1 MMPTMPVLEV
11 VIPAG
16 SMLFSVMAL
25 FDLSKTLL
33 ISLFG
38 EGSGQ
43 LLMVIRLVI
52 FKDEGFMVFLI
63 KLMFFSALLFIS
75 GCGGEVGIIKH
86 PLNGN
91 VSLDGNPL
99 ERGTIFFDP
108 LPGIKGDPATGAI
121 LNGAYKVELSVGEYR
136 VKINGS
142 KKTGNKMQKAMAP
155 KGEMIDEEVE
165 AVGAAYNS
173 KSNLKQSVV
182 VGNNKGDFAVKSK

>member
-1 MMPTMPVLEV
+1 M
-11 VIPAG
+11 VIP
-16 SMLFSVMAL
+16 
-25 FDLSKTLL
+25 LL
-33 ISLFG
+33 
-38 EGSGQ
+38 
-43 LLMVIRLVI
+43 I
-52 FKDEGFMVFLI
+52 FKDEGFMGFLS

-108 LPGIKGDPATGAI
+108 LPGMKCDPATGVI
-121 LNGAYKVELSVGEYR
+121 LNGAYKVELSVGEYL

-165 AVGAAYNS
+165 AVPAAYNS

>member
-1 MMPTMPVLEV
+1 MMPTTPAREV

-121 LNGAYKVELSVGEYR
+121 LNGAYKVELSVGQYL

-182 VGNNKGDFAVKSK
+182 VGDNKGDFAVKSK

>member
-1 MMPTMPVLEV
+1 MPTMLVLAV
-11 VIPAG
+11 VILVG
-16 SMLFSVMAL
+16 STFFSAMAL

-33 ISLFG
+33 ILQFG
-38 EGSGQ
+38 EDLGQ

-52 FKDEGFMVFLI
+52 FKDEGFMGFLS
-63 KLMFFSALLFIS
+63 KLMFFSVLVFAL
-75 GCGGEVGIIKH
+75 GCGGESGLIKH

-165 AVGAAYNS
+165 AVGVAYNS

>member
-1 MMPTMPVLEV
+1 MR
-11 VIPAG
+11 
-16 SMLFSVMAL
+16 F
-25 FDLSKTLL
+25 LS
-33 ISLFG
+33 
-38 EGSGQ
+38 
-43 LLMVIRLVI
+43 
-52 FKDEGFMVFLI
+52 
-63 KLMFFSALLFIS
+63 KLMFFSVLVFAL
-75 GCGGEVGIIKH
+75 GCGGESGLIKH
-86 PLNGN
+86 PVLGN

-165 AVGAAYNS
+165 AVGETIRARS
-173 KSNLKQSVV
+173 EKLQL
-182 VGNNKGDFAVKSK
+182 F

>member
-1 MMPTMPVLEV
+1 MMPTTQVREV

-43 LLMVIRLVI
+43 LLMVIRLLI
-52 FKDEGFMVFLI
+52 FKDEGFMGFLS

-99 ERGTIFFDP
+99 ERGTIFF
-108 LPGIKGDPATGAI
+108 
-121 LNGAYKVELSVGEYR
+121 
-136 VKINGS
+136 
-142 KKTGNKMQKAMAP
+142 
-155 KGEMIDEEVE
+155 
-165 AVGAAYNS
+165 
-173 KSNLKQSVV
+173 
-182 VGNNKGDFAVKSK
+182 

>member
-1 MMPTMPVLEV
+1 
-11 VIPAG
+11 
-16 SMLFSVMAL
+16 MAL

-33 ISLFG
+33 ILQFG
-38 EGSGQ
+38 EGLGQ
-43 LLMVIRLVI
+43 LLMVIHLVI
-52 FKDEGFMVFLI
+52 SKDEGFMGFLS
-63 KLMFFSALLFIS
+63 KLMFFSVLVFAL
-75 GCGGEVGIIKH
+75 GCGGEIGIIKH

-108 LPGIKGDPATGAI
+108 LPGMKCDPATGAI
-121 LNGAYKVELSVGEYR
+121 SNGAYKVELTVGEYR

-165 AVGAAYNS
+165 AVGVAYNS

-182 VGNNKGDFAVKSK
+182 VGNNKGDFVVKSK

>member
-1 MMPTMPVLEV
+1 MMPTTPAREV

-121 LNGAYKVELSVGEYR
+121 LNGAYKVELSVGEYL

-182 VGNNKGDFAVKSK
+182 VGDNKGDFAVNSK

>member
-1 MMPTMPVLEV
+1 M
-11 VIPAG
+11 G
-16 SMLFSVMAL
+16 F
-25 FDLSKTLL
+25 LS
-33 ISLFG
+33 
-38 EGSGQ
+38 
-43 LLMVIRLVI
+43 
-52 FKDEGFMVFLI
+52 
-63 KLMFFSALLFIS
+63 KLMFFSVLVFAL
-75 GCGGEVGIIKH
+75 GCGGESGLIKH
-86 PLNGN
+86 PVLGN

-108 LPGIKGDPATGAI
+108 FPGIKGDPATGAI
-121 LNGAYKVELSVGEYR
+121 LNGAYKVELTVGEYR

-165 AVGAAYNS
+165 AVPAAYNS

>member
-1 MMPTMPVLEV
+1 
-11 VIPAG
+11 
-16 SMLFSVMAL
+16 MAL
-25 FDLSKTLL
+25 LDLSKTQL

-38 EGSGQ
+38 EDLGQ
-43 LLMVIRLVI
+43 LLMVIPLLI
-52 FKDEGFMVFLI
+52 FKDEGFMGFLS

-75 GCGGEVGIIKH
+75 GCGGEVGLIKH
-86 PLNGN
+86 PVLGN

-99 ERGTIFFDP
+99 ERGTVFFDP
-108 LPGIKGDPATGAI
+108 LPGIKGNPATGAI

-142 KKTGNKMQKAMAP
+142 KKTGNKMQKTMAP

-165 AVGAAYNS
+165 AVPTAYNS
-173 KSNLKQSVV
+173 KSNLKQSIV

>member
-1 MMPTMPVLEV
+1 M
-11 VIPAG
+11 VIP
-16 SMLFSVMAL
+16 
-25 FDLSKTLL
+25 LL
-33 ISLFG
+33 
-38 EGSGQ
+38 
-43 LLMVIRLVI
+43 I
-52 FKDEGFMVFLI
+52 FKDEGFMGFLS

-121 LNGAYKVELSVGEYR
+121 LNGAYKVELSVGEYL

-173 KSNLKQSVV
+173 KTNLKQSIV
-182 VGNNKGDFAVKSK
+182 VGDNKGDFAVKSK

>member
-1 MMPTMPVLEV
+1 MMPTTPAREV

-43 LLMVIRLVI
+43 LLMVIPLLI
-52 FKDEGFMVFLI
+52 FKDEGFMGFLS

-121 LNGAYKVELSVGEYR
+121 LNGAYKVELSVGQYL

-173 KSNLKQSVV
+173 KTNLKQSVV
-182 VGNNKGDFAVKSK
+182 VGDNKGDFAVKSK

>member
-1 MMPTMPVLEV
+1 
-11 VIPAG
+11 
-16 SMLFSVMAL
+16 
-25 FDLSKTLL
+25 
-33 ISLFG
+33 
-38 EGSGQ
+38 

-121 LNGAYKVELSVGEYR
+121 LNGTYKVELSVGQYL

-182 VGNNKGDFAVKSK
+182 VGDNKGDFAVKSK

>member
-1 MMPTMPVLEV
+1 MMPTTPAREV

-43 LLMVIRLVI
+43 LLMVIPLLI
-52 FKDEGFMVFLI
+52 FKDEGFMGFLS

-121 LNGAYKVELSVGEYR
+121 LNGAYKVELSVGQYL

-173 KSNLKQSVV
+173 KTNLKQSVV
-182 VGNNKGDFAVKSK
+182 VGDNKGDFVVKSK